1 VSAPPRQRLLV
12 ASSNPGKLREYARLL
27 ADLDL
32 DLVGLQDVPGV
43 SMPLEDGSSFEE
55 NAGIKARSV
64 AAAAGLLTL
73 ADDSGL
79 EVDALDGAPGL
90 HSARFGGPGLDD
102 RGRCEHLLAQLGGV
116 PPERRGARFV
126 CVIAV
131 ASPAGELRLLRGETR
146 GRILE
151 APQGSGGFGYDPLF
165 LLPELGRSYAELE
178 RHEKNALSHR
188 ARAAAGLPA
197 LLRAWPGSDAA

>member
-1 VSAPPRQRLLV
+1 MSAPPRQRLLV